1 MGFVIYRYLKDYIF
15 IAGIL
20 LVSVSTYFPIFLN
33 ITGIAD
39 VKPTIPPIMNT

>member
-1 MGFVIYRYLKDYIF
+1 MGFFIYRCLKDCIF

-20 LVSVSTYFPIFLN
+20 LVFVSTYFPIFLN
-33 ITGIAD
+33 IAGIAD